1 MKILNL
7 QQRSQE
13 WFEARLGVITGS
25 RAKNIFKS
33 NNLTFVDELIA
44 ERMTGQREETFT
56 SKAMEHGILFEPEAL
71 KAYNEVSEFEAEE
84 VGFCVH
90 DNYYWLAVS
99 PDALIFDPFKTLAI
113 GAVEIKCPS
122 SKKHIEYIRQN
133 RVPTEYKYQVLHYFI
148 VIDSLQFLD
157 FVSYDPRNKEKPLHI
172 VRVTREELQSEIEE
186 TFACYMK
193 FFAKLNKYEK
203 EVREL

>member
-25 RAKNIFKS
+25 RAKNIFRS
-33 NNLTFVDELIA
+33 NNLSFIDELIA
-44 ERMTGQREETFT
+44 ERMTQQQEESFT

-71 KAYNEVSEFEAEE
+71 KSYNEHTKNSAQE

-90 DNYYWLAVS
+90 DKYDWLAIS
-99 PDALIFDPFKTLAI
+99 PDALIFRDNIAV

-133 RVPTEYKYQVLHYFI
+133 KIPNEYKHQIFHYFI
-148 VIDSLQFLD
+148 VIDTLQYLD
-157 FVSYDPRNKEKPLHI
+157 FVSYDPRNREKDLHV
-172 VRVTREELQSEIEE
+172 VRVTREEIKEQLEE
-186 TFACYMK
+186 TFAQYMK

-203 EVREL
+203 EIREL

>member
-25 RAKNIFKS
+25 RAKNIFRS
-33 NNLTFVDELIA
+33 NNLSFIDELIA
-44 ERMTGQREETFT
+44 ERMTQQQEESFT

-71 KAYNEVSEFEAEE
+71 KTYNERHNANAEE

-99 PDALIFDPFKTLAI
+99 PDALIFDNVDAV

-122 SKKHIEYIRQN
+122 SKKHVEYIRQN
-133 RVPTEYKYQVLHYFI
+133 KIPNEYKHQVFHYFI
-148 VIDSLQFLD
+148 VIETLQYLD
-157 FVSYDPRNKEKPLHI
+157 FVSYDPRNREKDLHV
-172 VRVTREELQSEIEE
+172 VRVTREEIKQELEE
-186 TFACYMK
+186 TFAQYMK

-203 EVREL
+203 EIREL

>member
-13 WFEARLGVITGS
+13 WFTARLGVITGS
-25 RAKNIFKS
+25 RAKNIFRS
-33 NNLTFVDELIA
+33 NNLSFIDELIA
-44 ERMTGQREETFT
+44 ERMTQQQEESFT

-71 KAYNEVSEFEAEE
+71 KTYNERHNANAEE

-99 PDALIFDPFKTLAI
+99 PDALIFDNVDAV

-122 SKKHIEYIRQN
+122 SKKHVEYIRQN
-133 RVPTEYKYQVLHYFI
+133 KIPNEYKHQVFHYFI
-148 VIDSLQFLD
+148 VIETLQYLD
-157 FVSYDPRNKEKPLHI
+157 FVSYDPRNREKDLHV
-172 VRVTREELQSEIEE
+172 VRVTREEIKQELEE
-186 TFACYMK
+186 TFAQYMK

-203 EVREL
+203 EIREL